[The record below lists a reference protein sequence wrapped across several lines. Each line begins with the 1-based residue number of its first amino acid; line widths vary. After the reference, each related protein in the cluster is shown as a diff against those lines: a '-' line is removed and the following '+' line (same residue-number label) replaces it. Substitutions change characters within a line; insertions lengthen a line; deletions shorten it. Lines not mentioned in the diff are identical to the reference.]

1 MSSGRMPEER
11 FSYRIV
17 SSVSSTIHNA
27 LHLLR
32 HGGGANF
39 LVVEEKGEKEE
50 KKKRKERKKGLES
63 FSRSDTLPVPDRF
76 KIHDLGIVK
85 AIAKYPFPTFSY
97 RLF

>member
-1 MSSGRMPEER
+1 M
-11 FSYRIV
+11 
-17 SSVSSTIHNA
+17 
-27 LHLLR
+27 
-32 HGGGANF
+32 
-39 LVVEEKGEKEE
+39 VEEKGEKEE